1 MALEDDDDDEADDE
15 DDEDEDE
22 EDVGG
27 EGVALLPFTLNRRQ
41 YSCHQVVP
49 LLPSTQSLISLFV
62 ICRFERLLDFFHLNP
77 RAQTSIYLVTVP
89 RVQDKWAPTSMCSY
103 STPR

>member
-1 MALEDDDDDEADDE
+1 MALEDDDDDEADD
-15 DDEDEDE
+15 DDE
-22 EDVGG
+22 EDVDG

-41 YSCHQVVP
+41 YSCHQVVL
-49 LLPSTQSLISLFV
+49 LLPSTQALISLVV

-89 RVQDKWAPTSMCSY
+89 RVQANWAPTSTCSY
-103 STPR
+103 LTPR